1 MPNSVEKKTAV
12 ITGASS
18 GIGFASVL
26 QMVHAGWRVFAT
38 VRKPADAQKLRS
50 EAGADVTP
58 VMMDVT
64 DRNSVT
70 AASGQVA
77 SELAQRGL
85 DALVNV
91 AGIGMVRPVACIGAD
106 DLEEIFNI
114 NVFGQL
120 AVTQAFLPLLR
131 TTRGRIVNISS
142 VGAHIAVP
150 FGSLINASKAAFG
163 ILNDTLRL
171 ELRPFGIR
179 VSVIEPGAI
188 RTPAVKKTLGDIES
202 VIAALPPEAAAQ
214 YGDML
219 RGFAAKAYE
228 REMNGSSPEV
238 VAQAVR
244 HALTARRP
252 RIRYR
257 VGKHAALLTTLPR
270 VLPDRLLDALLLRI
284 AGLPTTFGA
293 LASNQ
298 TTTKVGKGAA

>member
-1 MPNSVEKKTAV
+1 MPNSVEKKTVV
-12 ITGASS
+12 ITGSSS

-38 VRKPADAQKLRS
+38 VRKPADAQRLRF
-50 EAGADVTP
+50 EAGSDVTP

-70 AASGQVA
+70 AAGAQVA

-91 AGIGMVRPVACIGAD
+91 AGIGMVRPVAYIGAN

-131 TTRGRIVNISS
+131 TARGRIVNISS

-150 FGSLINASKAAFG
+150 FGSLINASKAAFA
-163 ILNDTLRL
+163 IFNDTLRL

-202 VIAALPPEAAAQ
+202 VIAGLPPEAAAQ

-219 RGFAAKAYE
+219 RGFAAKAYD
-228 REMNGSSPEV
+228 REMNGSSPDV
-238 VAQAVR
+238 VAQAVH
-244 HALTARRP
+244 HALTAPRP

-270 VLPDRLLDALLLRI
+270 VLPDRVLDALLLRI

-298 TTTKVGKGAA
+298 TTKVSRGAA